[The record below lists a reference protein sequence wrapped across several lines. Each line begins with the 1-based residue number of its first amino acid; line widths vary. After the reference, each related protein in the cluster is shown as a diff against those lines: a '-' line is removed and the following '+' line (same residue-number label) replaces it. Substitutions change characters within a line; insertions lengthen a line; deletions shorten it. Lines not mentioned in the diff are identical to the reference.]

1 MAPGPGSLRASLR
14 SILTSPTLIAGAG
27 ARLAQGGRLVSTHA
41 GAREIAGLR
50 VRPDVA
56 DRHT

>member
-50 VRPDVA
+50 VRPE
-56 DRHT
+56 RR